1 MLDFAL
7 RPESV
12 FATGEAKRK
21 LSEKRSEIHKAGIQ
35 EEDQIGLVNHDIPLE
50 KYYLSQKLEKKS
62 DSSSDKKAASSPAS
76 TLVDRAKLSLLEDI
90 LFKAIRELDAD
101 SFSSLFNSF
110 KVLSVRSDLSDSFAV
125 FTFQYQYTG
134 RNVWDLD
141 INSINVALI
150 INTKNTL
157 LSEAIERDDNAKV
170 KFLLANGADP
180 NFRLDRGMTPFLRA
194 ACKGKFNSIAN
205 SFRKWR

>member
-1 MLDFAL
+1 M
-7 RPESV
+7 
-12 FATGEAKRK
+12 
-21 LSEKRSEIHKAGIQ
+21 
-35 EEDQIGLVNHDIPLE
+35 
-50 KYYLSQKLEKKS
+50 
-62 DSSSDKKAASSPAS
+62 
-76 TLVDRAKLSLLEDI
+76 
-90 LFKAIRELDAD
+90 
-101 SFSSLFNSF
+101 
-110 KVLSVRSDLSDSFAV
+110 RSDLSDSFAV

-170 KFLLANGADP
+170 KFLLANGANP

-194 ACKGKFNSIAN
+194 ACKGNLIVLQTLLENGADVNVLNDDQQTCLILAAMNGQSSVFEELKDAGVPLEQQDRRGWTAMNYAARMGYGIGAKKLLQLGAVIN
-205 SFRKWR
+205 